1 VNVLPFT
8 YAASSYSISSH
19 AQVLDLALGYIGHN
33 RAAGRPCGVGGRGAG
48 VGPAMVGLAGP
59 EAARVRGPTVAAA
72 QSGVFEVQA
81 INVWIIQIVAAI
93 GPPLGAL
100 IFEIYI
106 KTDWGIPMFF
116 LTPLALIAIPTL
128 RVHRWALQR
137 ITAIWLILTIATLIA
152 APFIAAKNF
161 PEQADVHNKVV
172 ASALPFALDGSRGR
186 DGRRRSHDFL
196 QPGSSEA
203 AHVG

>member
-1 VNVLPFT
+1 MIGAVGLAALIHPARLLFLRSPAPWVAIATLMVAMAPHLIWLKQVNVLPFT

-100 IFEIYI
+100 IFDIYI

-116 LTPLALIAIPTL
+116 LTPLALIAISTL
-128 RVHRWALQR
+128 RVHRWAL
-137 ITAIWLILTIATLIA
+137 
-152 APFIAAKNF
+152 
-161 PEQADVHNKVV
+161 
-172 ASALPFALDGSRGR
+172 LDNCDPNHGAFYRG
-186 DGRRRSHDFL
+186 
-196 QPGSSEA
+196 
-203 AHVG
+203 